1 MLNSE
6 EINKQVK
13 AAEDLTQVQRL
24 NLDLNRD
31 INDVIREGLKGI
43 NGQLDAKKSI
53 RNALNEINK
62 ASELQVDYAK
72 QGVKAL
78 LDSKKLNDTLASS
91 KASQNKLELNA
102 ANLLSK
108 ARKIREDSEAN
119 IDTLTVKQLKAMEAQ
134 AKASEKTAGDLLE
147 QKSNLRAGEE
157 SLASMAKASNQIS
170 ALPPSKAFGFLSD
183 IAGVIPGIKGLTKG
197 FDKAAEASK
206 LAAASMVT
214 INEDGI
220 ASSLTGL
227 DKFKAGLKGLSAG
240 AGELMKAFGPMA
252 ILLKVFQGMVKA
264 DKSAGEIAKGL
275 NISTKEAGKL
285 SAEMLK
291 TSKESDSIGVTYEGQ
306 KHALKAINAELGTS
320 TAISAKTLATFSKM
334 ENLAGMTQEQ
344 MMGIGKLSF
353 ATGKDM
359 EKMTGEF
366 LAQAKSASLK
376 KGVLLNEKKL
386 MADVSKLSAATTLSL
401 GKNPKAIAN
410 AVATA
415 KALGM
420 EMSKVEGIADSL
432 LDFESSIEKEMEAEL
447 LLGKNLNLEKA
458 RTAALNNDLATV
470 AEEISKE
477 AGSAAEFAEMNR
489 IQQLALAAAVGMSR
503 EDLAQTLFTQE
514 QLQGLTGEQAK
525 EEQKKLDIAIEKHGL
540 AAAMEAQEAGTLE
553 NLFNQASEQERM
565 ALASEK
571 MNETFT
577 EMGKLLTPILQTM
590 TDLTVFAQ
598 KNLSLILAVVGA
610 YKGYQTY
617 QKISLMLEK
626 RNAAMKAASAAKDVG
641 GLAITAAKSAAMTPV
656 VGPALAAIAGAA
668 ALALGYKYLKAGDVN
683 SPADGKTQISTKE
696 GGLFELSSND
706 DIVAAPGASKALA
719 NAQSGGGGGGM
730 SATAMKRLEELQ
742 AQTNTLLRR
751 IASTQG
757 TVTMDAEKM
766 GTAVSMNTYEI
777 SP

>member
-1 MLNSE
+1 MADSK
-6 EINKQVK
+6 EIKKQAE
-13 AAEDLTQVQRL
+13 AARDLKNETQE
-24 NLDLNRD
+24 NLRFTRD
-31 INDVIREGLKGI
+31 INSEIRDSLKLLSGEKD
-43 NGQLDAKKSI
+43 LRSSTLKALKES
-53 RNALNEINK
+53 NALAEQ
-62 ASELQVDYAK
+62 QVDLAK
-72 QGVKAL
+72 DGSKAL
-78 LDSKKLNDTLASS
+78 MDSIKLREKQITFQKNLSKLTANADDLELKRKFALNNLINNRSKMSAKEIKSSQTQIGLSKQAEEAIRGQITNQKANKEILDQQVAAAEELDSLGS
-91 KASQNKLELNA
+91 NKLFGS
-102 ANLLSK
+102 LS
-108 ARKIREDSEAN
+108 E
-119 IDTLTVKQLKAMEAQ
+119 
-134 AKASEKTAGDLLE
+134 
-147 QKSNLRAGEE
+147 
-157 SLASMAKASNQIS
+157 
-170 ALPPSKAFGFLSD
+170 
-183 IAGVIPGIKGLTKG
+183 IAGVIPGVKGITKG

-206 LAAASMVT
+206 KIGAGVLQKKLEAGEDASLNMGESLSVGFKGAAAGA
-214 INEDGI
+214 NE
-220 ASSLTGL
+220 LL
-227 DKFKAGLKGLSAG
+227 
-240 AGELMKAFGPMA
+240 KAFGPIA
-252 ILLKVFQGMVKA
+252 ILGKVFQGMMKA

-334 ENLAGMTQEQ
+334 EKLAGMTQEE

-420 EMSKVEGIADSL
+420 EMSQVNSIADSL

-470 AEEISKE
+470 ASEIAE
-477 AGSAAEFAEMNR
+477 QAGSAADFAVMNR
-489 IQQLALAAAVGMSR
+489 LQQQALAEAVGMSR
-503 EDLAQTLFTQE
+503 EELAQTLFTQE
-514 QLQGLTGEQAK
+514 QLKGLTEEEAIKAQEALDKRIEQVGLKQAQKEMEEGSLQNLFDQAAEQDKAALAAEKMNESFMEMGKSLLPVMELMTGLVVKASENKELIGAAVVGYGVINTLLLAQKLAKAAGNK
-525 EEQKKLDIAIEKHGL
+525 EEIKSLLLGKSKLVQLAAQAVAYALANPIGALVGL
-540 AAAMEAQEAGTLE
+540 AAAAT
-553 NLFNQASEQERM
+553 
-565 ALASEK
+565 
-571 MNETFT
+571 
-577 EMGKLLTPILQTM
+577 
-590 TDLTVFAQ
+590 
-598 KNLSLILAVVGA
+598 VGA
-610 YKGYQTY
+610 IAY
-617 QKISLMLEK
+617 
-626 RNAAMKAASAAKDVG
+626 AAVS
-641 GLAITAAKSAAMTPV
+641 
-656 VGPALAAIAGAA
+656 
-668 ALALGYKYLKAGDVN
+668 KAGDIN

-696 GGLFELSSND
+696 GGLFELSNND
-706 DIVAAPGASKALA
+706 DIVAAPGASAA
-719 NAQSGGGGGGM
+719 MAAATSGGGN
-730 SATAMKRLEELQ
+730 SVSMKRLEELQ
-742 AQTNTLLRR
+742 AQTNSLLQR

-757 TVTMDAEKM
+757 TVTMDSEKM

>member
-1 MLNSE
+1 
-6 EINKQVK
+6 
-13 AAEDLTQVQRL
+13 
-24 NLDLNRD
+24 
-31 INDVIREGLKGI
+31 
-43 NGQLDAKKSI
+43 
-53 RNALNEINK
+53 
-62 ASELQVDYAK
+62 
-72 QGVKAL
+72 
-78 LDSKKLNDTLASS
+78 
-91 KASQNKLELNA
+91 
-102 ANLLSK
+102 
-108 ARKIREDSEAN
+108 
-119 IDTLTVKQLKAMEAQ
+119 
-134 AKASEKTAGDLLE
+134 
-147 QKSNLRAGEE
+147 
-157 SLASMAKASNQIS
+157 
-170 ALPPSKAFGFLSD
+170 
-183 IAGVIPGIKGLTKG
+183 
-197 FDKAAEASK
+197 
-206 LAAASMVT
+206 
-214 INEDGI
+214 
-220 ASSLTGL
+220 
-227 DKFKAGLKGLSAG
+227 
-240 AGELMKAFGPMA
+240 
-252 ILLKVFQGMVKA
+252 
-264 DKSAGEIAKGL
+264 
-275 NISTKEAGKL
+275 
-285 SAEMLK
+285 
-291 TSKESDSIGVTYEGQ
+291 
-306 KHALKAINAELGTS
+306 
-320 TAISAKTLATFSKM
+320 
-334 ENLAGMTQEQ
+334 

-489 IQQLALAAAVGMSR
+489 IQQQALAAAVGMSR

>member
-1 MLNSE
+1 MADSQ

-13 AAEDLTQVQRL
+13 ATEEL
-24 NLDLNRD
+24 NSEQQQNLRITRD
-31 INDVIREGLKGI
+31 INNEIREGLKLITQEKDLKTEVRKAI
-43 NGQLDAKKSI
+43 NEVTKAQSFQVDISKDV
-53 RNALNEINK
+53 NK
-62 ASELQVDYAK
+62 ALTDTTGLLKK
-72 QGVKAL
+72 QQ
-78 LDSKKLNDTLASS
+78 D
-91 KASQNKLELNA
+91 
-102 ANLLSK
+102 LSK
-108 ARKIREDSEAN
+108 ATITLEKNRKDLSKKIFQETNDLAATRNSLSDKEVDAIEKQIEASKGVAIALRNQVQQQKHSKKVLDSQVAASQQLADLGSVKLFSSLSAIAKAIPGVGQLTSGFEEA
-119 IDTLTVKQLKAMEAQ
+119 
-134 AKASEKTAGDLLE
+134 AKASKE
-147 QKSNLRAGEE
+147 
-157 SLASMAKASNQIS
+157 
-170 ALPPSKAFGFLSD
+170 
-183 IAGVIPGIKGLTKG
+183 
-197 FDKAAEASK
+197 
-206 LAAASMVT
+206 AAASMVT
-214 INEDGI
+214 IGKDGT
-220 ASSLTGL
+220 ASALSGL
-227 DKFKAGLKGLSAG
+227 DKVKAGFKGLSSGVGKLMDSFGPLAILTKVFNG
-240 AGELMKAFGPMA
+240 MMKADA
-252 ILLKVFQGMVKA
+252 
-264 DKSAGEIAKGL
+264 SAGKIAKGL
-275 NISTKEAGKL
+275 NVSVGEANKL

-291 TSKESDSIGVTYEGQ
+291 TSRESDSLGVTYEGQ
-306 KHALKAINAELGTS
+306 KHALMAINAEMGTS

-334 ENLAGMTQEQ
+334 EKLAGMTQEE

-489 IQQLALAAAVGMSR
+489 IQQQALAAAVGMSR